1 MAGDEMDGL
10 GPSHCRDGN
19 YGLTVA
25 DLRIINE
32 QKGYEAVQHIQQKHG
47 SVLEICKL
55 LYTSPNE
62 GRIL

>member
-32 QKGYEAVQHIQQKHG
+32 QKGYEAVRYETHLKAYH
-47 SVLEICKL
+47 V
-55 LYTSPNE
+55 
-62 GRIL
+62 